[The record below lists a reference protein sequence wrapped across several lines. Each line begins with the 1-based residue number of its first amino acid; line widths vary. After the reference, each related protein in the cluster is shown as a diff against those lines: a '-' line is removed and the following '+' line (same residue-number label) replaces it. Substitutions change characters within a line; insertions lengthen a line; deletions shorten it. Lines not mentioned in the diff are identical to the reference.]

1 MTPTL
6 VNFTLFALALP
17 ALGAAAFQM
26 EAFSVG
32 PISARRGETA
42 SGVLAIPP
50 GVDAGT
56 EIPVSVIHGAEP
68 GPVLGLIAGNHGYEY
83 PPILALQR
91 LRAILDPTRLKGTV
105 ILVHV
110 ANLPSF
116 LGRTVY
122 VSPIDGQNLNRMYP
136 GKKNGSVSERI
147 AYAITTE
154 VIDQS
159 DYVVDLHAG
168 DGNESLRPFVYMPV
182 TGDAALDAKIEQ
194 MVLAFGFDHIVV
206 DRDRPTDPA
215 ASIYCDRTATSRGK
229 PAMTVESGF
238 LGSRDE
244 GSIANLVAGLT
255 GLMRH
260 YGMLEGAPT
269 PVEHPV
275 LLERTAVL
283 TAPVTGVLFP
293 QVERGQ
299 TVAEGDTDRDDPG
312 FLRSG
317 ARGRSEPPLQEKC
330 STSWGRPP
338 SARASPSGWWARRA
352 ASGSRSR
359 EPCAG
364 SMKRR
369 LFSDSRC
376 SCVGQQ

>member
-1 MTPTL
+1 MSLSL
-6 VNFTLFALALP
+6 VGFTLLALALP
-17 ALGAAAFQM
+17 AVGAAALQTDVFT
-26 EAFSVG
+26 VG
-32 PISARRGETA
+32 TVSARRGETA
-42 SGVLAIPP
+42 SGVLAVPA
-50 GVDAGT
+50 GVDAAT

-91 LRAILDPTRLKGTV
+91 LRARIDPGKLRGTV
-105 ILVHV
+105 LLVHV

-122 VSPIDGQNLNRMYP
+122 VSPVDGQNLNRMYP
-136 GKKNGSVSERI
+136 GKKDGTVSQRI
-147 AYAITTE
+147 AHAITTE
-154 VIDQS
+154 VIAKS

-238 LGSRDE
+238 LGSPDE
-244 GSIANLVAGLT
+244 TSVANLVVGLT
-255 GLMRH
+255 SLMRH

-275 LLERTAVL
+275 LLEPTAVL
-283 TAPVTGVLFP
+283 TAPATGVLFP
-293 QVERGQ
+293 HVERGQ
-299 TVAEGDTDRDDPG
+299 TVAQ
-312 FLRSG
+312 G
-317 ARGRSEPPLQEKC
+317 ARIATIRDFFGEELAVVRAPFAGEVLYVVGTPPIREGEPVGMVGAP
-330 STSWGRPP
+330 
-338 SARASPSGWWARRA
+338 RR
-352 ASGSRSR
+352 
-359 EPCAG
+359 
-364 SMKRR
+364 
-369 LFSDSRC
+369 
-376 SCVGQQ
+376 